1 MLGGRFAPK
10 FFKEKGCEKM
20 SEITYKSKLYDVIR
34 EAYKHDQRVEDY
46 LKFRVQYIKKALK
59 SKGASYNTQ
68 TRTIEMLLNGEN

>member
-1 MLGGRFAPK
+1 
-10 FFKEKGCEKM
+10 M
-20 SEITYKSKLYDVIR
+20 SEITYKSKLYTVIG

-68 TRTIEMLLNGEN
+68 TRTIEML